1 MASGSSFIQHLIKSE
16 DLNHHRTLYAGRTAE
31 WFVETGFVAA
41 ASMIPPESVV
51 CMKIHGMEFMHPVQ
65 VGEIA
70 NFEGHVVFAGR
81 TSLVTHVNMQ
91 VRDRMIVEGFITF
104 IHVDD
109 EGNPMPH
116 GVVIEPKTPD
126 EQMWYDLAR
135 SLRGSQHA

>member
-41 ASMIPPESVV
+41 ASLIPPESVV

-91 VRDRMIVEGFITF
+91 VRERMIVEGFITF

-116 GVVIEPKTPD
+116 V
-126 EQMWYDLAR
+126 
-135 SLRGSQHA
+135 